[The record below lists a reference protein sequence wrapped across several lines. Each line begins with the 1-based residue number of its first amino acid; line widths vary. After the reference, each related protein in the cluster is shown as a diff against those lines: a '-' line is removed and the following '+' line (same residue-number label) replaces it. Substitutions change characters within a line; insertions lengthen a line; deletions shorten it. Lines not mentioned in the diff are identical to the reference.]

1 MKRHDTT
8 ANSDCAARS
17 GGAFVAGAVWQV
29 AMLHNPGATIS
40 ALYVSD

>member
-8 ANSDCAARS
+8 ARSDCAARS

-29 AMLHNPGATIS
+29 AMLRNRGAMIS
-40 ALYVSD
+40 TLYVSD